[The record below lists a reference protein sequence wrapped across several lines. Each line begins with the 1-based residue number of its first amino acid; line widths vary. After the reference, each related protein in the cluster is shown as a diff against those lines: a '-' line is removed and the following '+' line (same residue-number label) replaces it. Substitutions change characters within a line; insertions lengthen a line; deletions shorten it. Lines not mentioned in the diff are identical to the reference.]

1 MTIPNYGD
9 VYDDIHPH
17 VMNYEHNDH
26 YLEVSNLIELNAV
39 INVNWIGIK
48 KYLLDKITQS
58 KIRRIVKIVFTNNI
72 FIHLGFLRLVLAH
85 V

>member
-17 VMNYEHNDH
+17 VMNYEHNGH

-39 INVNWIGIK
+39 INVRTARM
-48 KYLLDKITQS
+48 LS
-58 KIRRIVKIVFTNNI
+58 K
-72 FIHLGFLRLVLAH
+72 VLTTEVIPRSINFVPYA
-85 V
+85 